1 MLYLKVPEL
10 HSRVSVLEHELW
22 FPAMTLG
29 STDLYVL
36 HDSDSTRIYV
46 GGHSGDVL
54 TSLKKNIFFSA
65 IRCPTFGD
73 DKTAGRVLKGHSKP
87 ASSGCNT

>member
-36 HDSDSTRIYV
+36 HDFDSTRIYV
-46 GGHSGDVL
+46 GGHSEDVL
-54 TSLKKNIFFSA
+54 TSLKKHLFFF
-65 IRCPTFGD
+65 PLLFG
-73 DKTAGRVLKGHSKP
+73 ALPLEMIKP
-87 ASSGCNT
+87 QEGF

>member
-10 HSRVSVLEHELW
+10 HSRVSVLELELW

-29 STDLYVL
+29 STDLYGL
-36 HDSDSTRIYV
+36 HDSNSTRRYV

-54 TSLKKNIFFSA
+54 TSFFFLLLGA
-65 IRCPTFGD
+65 LPLEVI
-73 DKTAGRVLKGHSKP
+73 KP
-87 ASSGCNT
+87 QEGF

>member
-10 HSRVSVLEHELW
+10 HSRVSVLELELW

-29 STDLYVL
+29 STDLYGL
-36 HDSDSTRIYV
+36 HDSNSTRRYV

-54 TSLKKNIFFSA
+54 TSFKKHLFFFCYSVPYLW
-65 IRCPTFGD
+65 R
-73 DKTAGRVLKGHSKP
+73 
-87 ASSGCNT
+87 

>member
-29 STDLYVL
+29 STDLYGL
-36 HDSDSTRIYV
+36 HDSNSTRRYV

-54 TSLKKNIFFSA
+54 TSFKKHLFFFSA
-65 IRCPTFGD
+65 TRCPTFGG
-73 DKTAGRVLKGHSKP
+73 DKTAGF
-87 ASSGCNT
+87 